1 MSVSDYWLTTE
12 RLALRSFT
20 RDDLDWLVSVYAD
33 PDVTRYLGGPKDRD
47 KTEEM
52 LDVRI
57 LEYYQAHP
65 GLGVWM
71 TVDRSSGQPVGF
83 HLLNHIHG
91 ESIIQIGFT
100 LVKAAWGNG
109 FGTEMAAAVL
119 RYGFADLSLP
129 SIAGIANLENVAS
142 QRVLQKIGL
151 HRRGERVFPHPN
163 LASQGPMA
171 WFQRNAADWLAERDL
186 RQSSTR
192 PSASPQRR

>member
-33 PDVTRYLGGPKDRD
+33 PDVTRYLGGTKDRD

-57 LEYYQAHP
+57 LEYYEAHP

-71 TVDRSSGQPVGF
+71 TVDRSSEQPVGF

-91 ESIIQIGFT
+91 ESIIQIGFA
-100 LVKAAWGNG
+100 LVKAAWGKG
-109 FGTEMAAAVL
+109 FGTEMAA
-119 RYGFADLSLP
+119 
-129 SIAGIANLENVAS
+129 
-142 QRVLQKIGL
+142 
-151 HRRGERVFPHPN
+151 
-163 LASQGPMA
+163 
-171 WFQRNAADWLAERDL
+171 
-186 RQSSTR
+186 
-192 PSASPQRR
+192 